1 MALVLNSSRLRLT
14 TANWFGDPHGGGG
27 SISLTEGAG
36 ITLNPDPIVGSGSI
50 ALTVPVGVVNGGTG
64 TVTAFTQGSVVFA
77 GAAGAYSQS
86 NANFFWD
93 GANFRLGLGTTT
105 PLSRFHLA
113 GTTTATSLVTL
124 ERASGDASSAYIKFA
139 KERGTL
145 AVPVAVNTADSL
157 GQMIFNGWGGATGYV
172 SAASIMASA
181 TGTIADTRVPGE
193 LSFWTGTDALP
204 SVLTKRLTIDNAGKV
219 GIATDTPTEQ
229 LDVRSGNIQSD
240 RAFIPLA
247 PGLSAFPAADANKT
261 WVYRTS
267 AAGVGY
273 PFLEAGHLVLQS
285 RQLDDRGILFAT
297 GATTSVKAV
306 IDGLGNLGV
315 GVTAP
320 ARLVDVAATGSLRAK
335 LQDYGGRVI
344 SVDAYGALADAVENT
359 TASVPVGTPNLTLG
373 SVVASN
379 GFSTSDIGKPIAVQG
394 AGAAGG
400 VLTTT
405 VAAVGAGAEG
415 QKTTCT
421 LNTVALTE
429 CVSGRAV
436 WGTDNTVAVQ
446 AAFNANVDQARGHT
460 IEFSSGNYLVNGAIS
475 LPNQNTT
482 VRGQGKGA
490 TYIYQISTTANT
502 FDVTFTGAS
511 IEFENFT
518 ICGMGPKCTGG
529 HAIGWTGAAGPY
541 FECLV
546 SNVQIK
552 DVYTALECTYEG
564 SVGMRVTNTE
574 IIGTSGDSVRW
585 DGGIEAENVLIYQV
599 TTGPTGVAASI
610 GVGTN
615 TFTMTSGTVSSKDV
629 GKKIGI
635 YGAGGSA
642 TTPLITTIASVTSG
656 TAGTTTANATSTAVA
671 QMTTIEYPAP
681 SCWHVMNGGPML
693 RNVHMIGGDY
703 GLWISP
709 DTGDTVQWLFAD
721 ALDCDSSRLYGLY
734 IAPTGTGNAQM
745 FQINNSWFASSAMG
759 GWAGRAENTA
769 AIKLVGQ
776 AGTPIN
782 GVSISDST
790 IGHNAKYGVHS
801 DRCFNLTFDNCTI
814 DTNSILLANTYDHIY
829 VDNCGNFSIKNSG
842 LGSRYS
848 SFGVTTNCRYG
859 VVLTANV
866 NGHITITGNSFTQ
879 FGTGA
884 LSDASTVTTKTIND
898 NVGLNPMTIVTPAV
912 PATTVAA
919 SNTTGSDIMVYI
931 VTDGATTVT
940 VIAVNGTTTGQT
952 MAVSSQK
959 AMLLPAGGTI
969 TLTYAGGTPTW
980 TWIGS

>member
-14 TANWFGDPHGGGG
+14 TANWFGNPHSGGG

-36 ITLNPDPIVGSGSI
+36 ITLNPDPLTGAGSV
-50 ALTVPVGVVNGGTG
+50 ALTVPVTVSNGGSGAITLTGYLKGTGATPFTTAATVPTSDISGTLGVDKGGTGIATMQTGYVPFGNGTSPFGSDLSFQWDNTNKRLGIGGVPAFPLHVISSVGTTRTTRYGTISQLDATAADAAQSRVGLRGTVLSSLTSGAIGHAIGVYSVLSGVGNGGTTTEASNLLSHASVSAG
-64 TVTAFTQGSVVFA
+64 HTFASRYGARISDATGAGVVTNQYGVYVE
-77 GAAGAYSQS
+77 
-86 NANFFWD
+86 
-93 GANFRLGLGTTT
+93 
-105 PLSRFHLA
+105 PLSKGGTSNYAVYTA
-113 GTTTATSLVTL
+113 GTTLS
-124 ERASGDASSAYIKFA
+124 YF
-139 KERGTL
+139 
-145 AVPVAVNTADSL
+145 
-157 GQMIFNGWGGATGYV
+157 GGMV
-172 SAASIMASA
+172 ESA
-181 TGTIADTRVPGE
+181 TAFRGHIQ
-193 LSFWTGTDALP
+193 
-204 SVLTKRLTIDNAGKV
+204 DN
-219 GIATDTPTEQ
+219 
-229 LDVRSGNIQSD
+229 
-240 RAFIPLA
+240 
-247 PGLSAFPAADANKT
+247 
-261 WVYRTS
+261 
-267 AAGVGY
+267 
-273 PFLEAGHLVLQS
+273 
-285 RQLDDRGILFAT
+285 
-297 GATTSVKAV
+297 
-306 IDGLGNLGV
+306 
-315 GVTAP
+315 
-320 ARLVDVAATGSLRAK
+320 
-335 LQDYGGRVI
+335 GGRVI
-344 SVDAYGALADAVENT
+344 SVDAYGALADAVENA

-373 SVVASN
+373 TVVASN

-394 AGAAGG
+394 AGNAGG

-405 VAAVGAGAEG
+405 VSAVGAGAEG
-415 QKTTCT
+415 QKASCT
-421 LNTVALTE
+421 LNTVALTD
-429 CVSGRAV
+429 CISGRAV
-436 WGTDNTVAVQ
+436 WGTDNTTTIQ

-460 IEFSSGNYLVNGAIS
+460 IEFSTGNYLVNGAIS

-490 TYIYQISTTANT
+490 TNIYQISTTANT
-502 FDVTFTGAS
+502 FDVTFSAAS

-518 ICGMGPKCTGG
+518 IHGMGPKCTAG
-529 HAIGWTGAAGPY
+529 HAIGWTGAVGPY

-585 DGGIEAENVLIYQV
+585 DGGIEAENVLIYQIP
-599 TTGPTGVAASI
+599 TGPAGVAVSI

-615 TFTMTSGTVSSKDV
+615 TFTMTSGSVSSKDV

-656 TAGTTTANATSTAVA
+656 TTGTTAANATSTAVA
-671 QMTTIEYPAP
+671 QMATIEYPAP

-814 DTNSILLANTYDHIY
+814 DTNSILLANTYDHIN
-829 VDNCGNFSIKNSG
+829 VNNCGNFSIKNSG

-866 NGHITITGNSFTQ
+866 NGHISILGNSFTQ
-879 FGTGA
+879 MGTGA
-884 LSDASTVTTKTIND
+884 LSDSSTVATKMIKD
-898 NVGLNPMTIVTPAV
+898 NPGLNPLPGGTPAV
-912 PATTVAA
+912 PATTVTA
-919 SNTTGSDIMVYI
+919 SNTNGSDVMVYI

-940 VIAVNGTTTGQT
+940 VIAVNGATTGHT

-959 AMLLPAGGTI
+959 AVQLPAGGTI
-969 TLTYAGGTPTW
+969 ALTYAGGTPTW